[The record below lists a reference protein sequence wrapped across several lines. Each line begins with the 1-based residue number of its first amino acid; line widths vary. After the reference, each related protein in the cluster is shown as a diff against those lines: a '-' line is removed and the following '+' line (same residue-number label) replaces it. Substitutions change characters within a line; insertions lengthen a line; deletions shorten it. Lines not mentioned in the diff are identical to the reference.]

1 MVKKEHDITRRDF
14 GEREEQYQFQIR
26 QLKKALHEKQT
37 VEDVV
42 NGRVDKVRKDKDE
55 EIVRLGKVIDKQ
67 KHDHLMMVQEKNEE
81 FDKLRDKFEKMFNFE
96 IENLKKNLDDQ
107 DELFHI
113 ELNGLFI
120 IMQMMMPSGNII
132 IM

>member
-1 MVKKEHDITRRDF
+1 M
-14 GEREEQYQFQIR
+14 
-26 QLKKALHEKQT
+26 
-37 VEDVV
+37 V

-120 IMQMMMPSGNII
+120 IM
-132 IM
+132 